1 MPRVLRAPTSTDVHS
16 IRPSASVVAP
26 PASSTPVARS
36 RGASPLGSLEH
47 ALRVLLCPL
56 DYPDP
61 EVWGVAVS
69 SALCE
74 LVDADA
80 AALLLPAG
88 APFGAAARW
97 QAVRRD
103 AAEFEAYERTLRA
116 HDLASDRMRELG
128 LDVAHSFLL
137 WAPRDIQRSD
147 VWNEYIVPARMHDA
161 LGFRVRGV
169 DGSLAGVCL
178 HREHPRDIEV
188 PAQHLALLGAVA
200 PAFAAGVGVWQRL
213 GKQRTELARVLD
225 TLSDAVLLFDT
236 AGLMLHENPVMARIG
251 ARGVDGERLRTEA
264 QRLAWAVAALGRRA
278 TGGSAA
284 SVAAAVGEGPTRE
297 VRAAGV
303 VYTLRGSIV
312 SEGMLGR
319 EPTVLVTITA
329 AARAPLS
336 DAALRGRF
344 RLTRRETE
352 VARGIVDG
360 LSNQEL
366 ADRMGVSY
374 FTARNH
380 VERLL
385 GKLGVGSRAR
395 VGPLLRDE
403 IEC

>member
-1 MPRVLRAPTSTDVHS
+1 
-16 IRPSASVVAP
+16 
-26 PASSTPVARS
+26 
-36 RGASPLGSLEH
+36 
-47 ALRVLLCPL
+47 
-56 DYPDP
+56 
-61 EVWGVAVS
+61 
-69 SALCE
+69 
-74 LVDADA
+74 
-80 AALLLPAG
+80 
-88 APFGAAARW
+88 
-97 QAVRRD
+97 
-103 AAEFEAYERTLRA
+103 
-116 HDLASDRMRELG
+116 
-128 LDVAHSFLL
+128 
-137 WAPRDIQRSD
+137 
-147 VWNEYIVPARMHDA
+147 
-161 LGFRVRGV
+161 
-169 DGSLAGVCL
+169 
-178 HREHPRDIEV
+178 
-188 PAQHLALLGAVA
+188 
-200 PAFAAGVGVWQRL
+200 
-213 GKQRTELARVLD
+213 
-225 TLSDAVLLFDT
+225 
-236 AGLMLHENPVMARIG
+236 MLHENPVMARIG

-284 SVAAAVGEGPTRE
+284 SVAAAVGEGPIRE

-329 AARAPLS
+329 ATRAPLS